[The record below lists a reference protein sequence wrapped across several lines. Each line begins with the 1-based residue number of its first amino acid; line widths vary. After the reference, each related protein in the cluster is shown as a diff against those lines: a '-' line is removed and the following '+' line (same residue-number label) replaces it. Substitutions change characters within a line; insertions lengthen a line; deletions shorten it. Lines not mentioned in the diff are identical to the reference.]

1 MSLNVANLIKN
12 FYIDNLNITKLIKKY
27 KKIFFYVYIKNGK

>member
-27 KKIFFYVYIKNGK
+27 KKIYFLCL